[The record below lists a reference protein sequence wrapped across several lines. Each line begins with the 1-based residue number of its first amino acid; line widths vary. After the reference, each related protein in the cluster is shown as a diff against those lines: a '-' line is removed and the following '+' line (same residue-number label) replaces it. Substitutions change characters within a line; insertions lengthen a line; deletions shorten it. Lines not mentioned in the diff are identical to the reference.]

1 MQPGDLERLARRR
14 CVGAPSLPALLASR
28 PPPPPP
34 PRAAAAAAAA
44 AAAEAAEANADAFN
58 VASAVAS
65 AATEP
70 EVVVLAD
77 SDSDETGLA
86 APGVACVS
94 PTPAALDALR
104 SPCAL
109 PPAKRSRGAGA
120 GDAGGAGVA
129 GGAPPPQNT
138 LWHFLNQQSAASLPP
153 SAGQ

>member
-34 PRAAAAAAAA
+34 PRAS
-44 AAAEAAEANADAFN
+44 AAEAAEANADAFN

-77 SDSDETGLA
+77 SDSDETGVA